1 MINNIH
7 FRCPCCHGSQY
18 RTSHFDVS
26 EKKPFGAKCIF
37 CKSDMVTFD
46 NIESIDV
53 YQPVMSQLAGSKMF
67 ASAAS

>member
-1 MINNIH
+1 
-7 FRCPCCHGSQY
+7 
-18 RTSHFDVS
+18 VS
-26 EKKPFGAKCIF
+26 EKNPFGAKCIF

-53 YQPVMSQLAGSKMF
+53 YQPVMSQLAGSGKMF

>member
-26 EKKPFGAKCIF
+26 EKPLRREMHF